1 MRLLPIALVA
11 ACGAAQN
18 PSNSG
23 DHPAIPAD
31 YGALRW
37 VPDAPSYVMSATSV
51 SDGQRAIRD
60 VIESFGL
67 LARTT
72 PDDVSRAAHE
82 MLGLDPLGADLGQL
96 LGVDLAGGVAMFSE
110 AVSPTFALHL
120 AKPEV
125 TRAFFDHLRSIGM
138 HSTTSTVDGVQVDS
152 APLRD
157 GVTASWAI
165 DGDWFLFHV
174 ALAAFDP
181 ESDPGAWLVH
191 ARHHA
196 ATTPTWI
203 DGFEWATRLAR
214 HAKPLAGFWNA
225 HATLAK
231 LAKAAGDHHALSAL
245 VTCVSSLAAVDRVGV
260 TISGDGHFAD
270 ARLAFELGSNV
281 PPPAMLA
288 PPPGFAAL
296 ASTAAIALQWN
307 YPLDDF
313 VTTGIA
319 KCLAAADYDVGVVA
333 KETGVRAGRLAIES
347 FTPDPPSGTG
357 VLALD
362 LSSTTH
368 VASLLG
374 EIPSLALKSEH
385 TFGPYKG
392 THVSIPLVASL
403 DYVLD
408 DRVAMAAMGDGLL
421 DRLVAGAAPATPA
434 PIFALDIRPPA
445 LNDATWRWL
454 LGQAFGKSES
464 EPLVRQL
471 VNWRDGHIS
480 LAIDHDAL
488 VLDASGNRR

>member
-1 MRLLPIALVA
+1 MLPV
-11 ACGAAQN
+11 
-18 PSNSG
+18 
-23 DHPAIPAD
+23 D

-37 VPDAPSYVMSATSV
+37 VPDAPSYVMSATTV

-60 VIESFGL
+60 VIETFGV
-67 LARTT
+67 LARAT

-82 MLGLDPLGADLGQL
+82 LLGIDPLGGDLGQL

-110 AVSPTFALHL
+110 DVSPTFALHL

-125 TRAFFDHLRSIGM
+125 TRAFFDHMRSIGM
-138 HSTTSTVDGVQVDS
+138 HATSTTIDGVQVDS

-174 ALAAFDP
+174 ALAAFDHGG
-181 ESDPGAWLVH
+181 DPDAWLVH

-196 ATTPTWI
+196 AQKPTWI

-231 LAKAAGDHHALSAL
+231 LATSAGDHHGLAICMA
-245 VTCVSSLAAVDRVGV
+245 SLASIERVGI
-260 TISGDGHFAD
+260 TISGDGHFAE
-270 ARLAFELGSNV
+270 ARLAFDVGSAA
-281 PPPAMLA
+281 PPPSALLA

-296 ASTAAIALQWN
+296 ASTAAIAAQWN
-307 YPLDDF
+307 YPLDAF
-313 VTTGIA
+313 VTTGIG
-319 KCLAAADYDVGVVA
+319 KCLIAAEYDVA
-333 KETGVRAGRLAIES
+333 ALQHETGARAGRVAIES
-347 FTPDPPSGTG
+347 FTQDPPAGTG
-357 VLALD
+357 AVSLD
-362 LSSTTH
+362 LSSTAH

-374 EIPSLALKSEH
+374 EIPSVAFKSER
-385 TFGPYKG
+385 TFGTYKG

-408 DRVAMAAMGDGLL
+408 DHVAMAAMGDGLL
-421 DRLVAGAAPATPA
+421 DQLVAGAPAA
-434 PIFALDIRPPA
+434 SVPIFAFDIRPPA
-445 LNDATWRWL
+445 LNDATWHFL
-454 LGQAFGKSES
+454 LGQLWGRSES
-464 EPLVRQL
+464 EPIVRQL
-471 VNWRDGHIS
+471 ENWRDGHIS